1 MTLAEEASRPAAGLE
16 AAQRW
21 LPALLLL
28 FVGSG
33 CAALIYEVVWFQLLQ
48 LSIGSSAVSLG
59 VLLGIFM
66 GGMCLGS
73 LVTPRFLD
81 AKVHPLRVYAML
93 ELGIG
98 FFGLL
103 VLWLVPLLGGVYTAW
118 AGTGL
123 ASLVLRTLV
132 AGACL
137 IPPTLLMGATLP
149 AIARWVETTPRGVS
163 WLGYFYGGNLA
174 GAVIGSLLA
183 GYYLLRVYDM
193 PTATYAAVAINV
205 VVAGLALLI
214 AGRTPHRA
222 MEGPADD
229 APAVTIVMSAEA
241 KLVYVTIALSGLTAL
256 GAEVVW
262 TRLLSL
268 LFGATAYTFSMIL
281 AVFLT
286 GLGIGSS
293 LGSAL
298 GRTARDPRA
307 ALGWCQVGICVALAW
322 AAYSTGTSLPYW
334 PINPSIAANLPNPL
348 TQGSSE
354 LPSMISVTFQMDLMR
369 AIWVMLPGA
378 ILWGASFP
386 LALAAVA
393 SRGQDP
399 ARLVG
404 GVYAANTVGAIVG
417 ALATSLFLVGTMG
430 SQFAQQALIA
440 MAALSGLLMLI
451 GASGQQSS
459 VLVLVRVVVI
469 AAAGGLMARF
479 AVPELPGLLVAYG
492 RYAATWVNQNEIIY
506 TGEGVTA
513 SVAVSRTPTGALN
526 YHNAGKVQASSE
538 PQDMRLQRMLG
549 HITTLVPK
557 NPNKVLVIGCGA
569 GVTAG
574 AVSVDPL
581 VKDQTIAEIEPLV
594 PQVVSTY
601 FSEHNFNV
609 VKNPKVKVH
618 LDDARHYLL
627 TTNEKFD
634 AITSDPLDPW
644 VKGAA
649 TLYTREFFEV
659 VKSHLNPGGV
669 VTLFVQLYES
679 TEEAAK
685 SEIATFLEAFPNGAV
700 FANTI
705 NGQGYDLVLF
715 GQLENNKIDVDA
727 VQARLADPANA
738 PIANSLREIGINSAV
753 ELFGTYA
760 GQRTDMAGWLKD
772 GIINTDRN
780 LKLQYLAGLGL
791 NLYRSDAI
799 YKAMIRQSKYPDNLF
814 TGSPET
820 LSALRARIGASLG
833 GAPN

>member
-16 AAQRW
+16 VAQRW

-81 AKVHPLRVYAML
+81 ANRHPLRVYAML

-98 FFGLL
+98 VCGLL
-103 VLWLVPLLGGVYTAW
+103 VMWLVPLLGGAYTAW
-118 AGTGL
+118 AGTGPI
-123 ASLVLRTLV
+123 SLVLRAAV
-132 AGACL
+132 AGICL

-193 PTATYAAVAINV
+193 PTTTYTAVAINV
-205 VVAGLALLI
+205 VVASLALLI
-214 AGRTPHRA
+214 AQWTPHRA
-222 MEGPADD
+222 TEAVPEEFS
-229 APAVTIVMSAEA
+229 APALAISSEA
-241 KLVYVTIALSGLTAL
+241 KLVYLTIALSGLTAL

-298 GRTARDPRA
+298 ARGAANPRT
-307 ALGWCQVGICVALAW
+307 ALGWCQVGICAALAW
-322 AAYSTGTSLPYW
+322 AAYATGTSLPFW
-334 PINPSIAANLPNPL
+334 PINPSISTSL
-348 TQGSSE
+348 TF
-354 LPSMISVTFQMDLMR
+354 TFQLDLMR
-369 AIWVMLPGA
+369 AIFVMLPGA

-417 ALATSLFLVGTMG
+417 ALVTSLGLVGTVG
-430 SQFAQQALIA
+430 SQITQQALIGV
-440 MAALSGLLMLI
+440 AALSGLLML
-451 GASGQQSS
+451 GGSSPQQSS
-459 VLVLVRVVVI
+459 VLALARVVVI
-469 AAAGGLMARF
+469 AAVAGLLARV
-479 AVPELPGLLVAYG
+479 VPPLPGILVAYG
-492 RYAATWVNQNEIIY
+492 RYAATWVGQNEIIY
-506 TGEGVTA
+506 VGEGVTA
-513 SVAVSRTPTGALN
+513 SVAVSRTPSGALN

-549 HITTLVPK
+549 HITTRVPK

-594 PQVVSTY
+594 PQVVSTH
-601 FSEHNFNV
+601 FSAHNFDV
-609 VKNPKVKVH
+609 VRNPKVKVH

-627 TTNEKFD
+627 TTDEKFD

-649 TLYTREFFEV
+649 TLYTREFFNV

-715 GQLENNKIDVDA
+715 GQLEDGKIDVDA
-727 VQARLADPANA
+727 VQARLNDPANA
-738 PIANSLREIGINSAV
+738 PITNSLREIGINSAV

-760 GQRTDMAGWLKD
+760 GQRSDMAGWLKD

-799 YKAMIRQSKYPDNLF
+799 YKAMIRESKYPEGLF
-814 TGSPET
+814 VGSPET
-820 LSALRARIGASLG
+820 LMALRARIGAALG